1 MLNIETITNDRQF
14 RATLG
19 YGQLEFSALLSDFEQ
34 YYQEKKNQS
43 YED

>member
-19 YGQLEFSALLSDFEQ
+19 YARLEFKVLLSELVI
-34 YYQEKKNQS
+34 YYQEKNN
-43 YED
+43 